1 MNDIFDMVSS
11 DYESVIDRTG
21 FDPDRI
27 EFDSADQHF
36 AVMDRNDRVRAR
48 CSVWWRDA
56 AQVNGT
62 PTGTIGHY
70 AATGEHWGGAVLE
83 HACRVLRQRGCELA
97 VGPMDGNTWRRY
109 RFITDRGV
117 ARPFFL
123 EPDNPDA
130 YPIHY
135 QRSGFES
142 LATYVSEIN
151 YTIATRQP
159 ELGELRRKMQNNG
172 IEISP
177 LNTESPDDDLDGIYR
192 VICDSFRDAFM
203 YTTLD
208 RASYRSMYEPLI
220 REVDPRLMLVARQGG
235 EVVGF
240 VFSPP
245 DLAQQAYQDAVDTIV
260 IKTVAVRPG
269 NAYSGLGRVLIVD
282 MLQNAIEMGFT
293 AAISALM
300 HVQNR
305 SQKISSDC
313 AGPMRRY
320 ELFAKELAQ

>member
-1 MNDIFDMVSS
+1 MNDIFDMISS

-27 EFDSADQHF
+27 DCDAADQHF
-36 AVMDRNDRVRAR
+36 AVLDDNDRIRAR

-56 AQVNGT
+56 ASVNGT

-70 AATGEHWGGAVLE
+70 AATSEAFGGAVLE
-83 HACRVLRQRGCELA
+83 HACRVLRQRGCDIA

-123 EPDNPDA
+123 EPDNPDE
-130 YPIHY
+130 YPVHY
-135 QRSGFES
+135 RRNGFES

-151 YTIATRQP
+151 HSIQTRQP
-159 ELGELRRKMQNNG
+159 ELGGLRDKVRRNG

-177 LNTESPDDDLDGIYR
+177 IDAVSPDDDLDGIYR
-192 VICDSFRDAFM
+192 VICDSFRHAFM

-208 RASYRSMYEPLI
+208 RSSFRRMYEPLL
-220 REVDPRLMLVARQGG
+220 REVDPRLMLVARQGD

-240 VFSPP
+240 VFAPP
-245 DLAQQAYQDAVDTIV
+245 DLAQRAYQDVVDTIV
-260 IKTVAVRPG
+260 IKTVAVTPG
-269 NAYSGLGRVLIVD
+269 RSCSGLGRVLIVD
-282 MLQNAIEMGFT
+282 MLQNAIDMGYT
-293 AAISALM
+293 SAISALM
-300 HVQNR
+300 HVDNR
-305 SQKISSDC
+305 SQKISSAC

-320 ELFAKELAQ
+320 ELFARDLSR

>member
-27 EFDSADQHF
+27 EFDAADQHF
-36 AVMDRNDRVRAR
+36 AVLDRNDRIKAR
-48 CSVWWRDA
+48 CSVWWRES

-70 AATGEHWGGAVLE
+70 AATNEKYGGIVLE
-83 HACRVLRQRGCELA
+83 HACRVLGQRGCELA

-123 EPDNPDA
+123 EPDNPDE

-135 QRSGFES
+135 QRAGFES

-151 YTIATRQP
+151 DSIVTRQP
-159 ELGELRRKMQNNG
+159 ALGKLREKMRRNG

-177 LNTESPDDDLDGIYR
+177 IDTHSPDDDLDGIYR
-192 VICDSFRDAFM
+192 VICESFSGAFM

-208 RASYRSMYEPLI
+208 RGSFRRMYAPLL

-245 DLAQQAYQDAVDTIV
+245 DLVQRTYQDVVDTIV
-260 IKTVAVRPG
+260 IKTVAVKPG
-269 NAYSGLGRVLIVD
+269 DSYSGLGRILIVD
-282 MLQNAIEMGFT
+282 MLQNAIDMGYT

-300 HVQNR
+300 HVDNR

-320 ELFAKELAQ
+320 ELFARDLSQ